1 MNKATMIQHSKDMIE
16 EFNNLIKTQEEK
28 KLYML
33 KEFNYNF
40 PKYDIHNENNNDKES
55 VLLFLGTERLI
66 HKIDK
71 TIWKMNTAIQKIEN
85 LLITLEELK

>member
-1 MNKATMIQHSKDMIE
+1 MNKATMIQHSKDMIQ
-16 EFNNLIKTQEEK
+16 EFNKLIESQEEK

-55 VLLFLGTERLI
+55 VLLFLGMERTI
-66 HKIDK
+66 HNIDK
-71 TIWKMNTAIQKIEN
+71 NIWKMKTAIQKTEN